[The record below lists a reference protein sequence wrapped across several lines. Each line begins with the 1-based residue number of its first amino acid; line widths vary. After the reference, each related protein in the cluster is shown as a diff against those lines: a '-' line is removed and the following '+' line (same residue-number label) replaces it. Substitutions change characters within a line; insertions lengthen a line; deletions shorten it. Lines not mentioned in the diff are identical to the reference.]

1 MGANRGDGGL
11 AARVQTSQSNYK
23 MSVSDNSTIAPS
35 SDIDGSFQSQDERT
49 GFRQKDENGGVTK
62 KVRHAKRLRR
72 SPLRSIA
79 AVHGDYR
86 LEDPEPTQQ
95 GESYIPQEG
104 EGNDAVLAYENS

>member
-1 MGANRGDGGL
+1 
-11 AARVQTSQSNYK
+11 

-49 GFRQKDENGGVTK
+49 GFRQQDENGGVTK
-62 KVRHAKRLRR
+62 KLRHAKRLRR

-86 LEDPEPTQQ
+86 LEDPEPNQQ

-104 EGNDAVLAYENS
+104 EGNDAVLAYEKS